1 MAIFE
6 SDDIA
11 MIEELE
17 NFYNTEHQSLAEY
30 AAHEE
35 QTHEKI
41 QFIKNRS
48 SSDKTNKSANAEMS
62 KE

>member
-1 MAIFE
+1 MPVFE
-6 SDDIA
+6 NDDIA

-17 NFYNTEHQSLAEY
+17 NFYNTEHQSFEEY
-30 AAHEE
+30 ATHAE

-41 QFIKNRS
+41 QLLKNRS
-48 SSDKTNKSANAEMS
+48 LSDKINKSANAEMS